1 MQLDPQMEEMA
12 RWLRQF
18 RGQDLND
25 EEVAAAA
32 ARLVAG
38 GATALPIVLAQYLDP
53 EEDATLLAVATVA
66 LKGWIEP
73 YPSER
78 LIELMQSREVGALGK
93 ALIMTVLERYG
104 VDTADT
110 ALLGVGIDLEEYDI
124 EGPGGMSNN

>member
-1 MQLDPQMEEMA
+1 VQLDPQMEEMA

-25 EEVAAAA
+25 EQVEATA

-66 LKGWIEP
+66 LKGWTEP
-73 YPSER
+73 YPNER
-78 LIELMQSREVGALGK
+78 LIELMQSREVGALSK
-93 ALIMTVLERYG
+93 ALLMTVLERYG

-110 ALLGVGIDLEEYDI
+110 ALLGVGIDLEEYGI